1 MLLMLILPLQTFASA
16 GMLGCA
22 SVHAAA
28 LERVAAV
35 DDVMAACHEQKQQ
48 QAPAAQHNCK
58 HCAVCALASVLPVTA
73 ISPLTLILDA
83 DRFTLQLAASFN
95 GFIPDG
101 PERPPRP
108 SLA

>member
-16 GMLGCA
+16 GMLGCVSA
-22 SVHAAA
+22 HPAT

-35 DDVMAACHEQKQQ
+35 DEVMAACHEQKQQ
-48 QAPAAQHNCK
+48 NAPAVQHNCK
-58 HCAVCALASVLPVTA
+58 HCAVCALASVLPVPTIA
-73 ISPLTLILDA
+73 TPALIPDA
-83 DRFTLQLAASFN
+83 DRFTSELSTPFG

-108 SLA
+108 PLA